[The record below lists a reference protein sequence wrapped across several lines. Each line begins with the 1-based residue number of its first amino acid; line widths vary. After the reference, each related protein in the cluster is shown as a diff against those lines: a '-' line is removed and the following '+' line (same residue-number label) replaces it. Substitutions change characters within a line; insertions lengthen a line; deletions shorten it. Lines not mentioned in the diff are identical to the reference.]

1 MNINS
6 ETKVLCS
13 VLCIVL
19 FFLTPLYAFQ
29 KAEDFL
35 LPSLQGGVYRLS
47 DFKGKVVVINFWASW
62 CRECIKEMPQLE
74 ELYRRYKDKGLVVI
88 GINIDRS
95 KQKAALMIKNL
106 GISYPVLHDEKGDV
120 FIKKYTVVGLPST
133 FIVDKEGRVVAR
145 LIGQQN
151 LNSEEFIQTIERLL
165 YQDNRG

>member
-1 MNINS
+1 
-6 ETKVLCS
+6 
-13 VLCIVL
+13 
-19 FFLTPLYAFQ
+19 
-29 KAEDFL
+29 
-35 LPSLQGGVYRLS
+35 
-47 DFKGKVVVINFWASW
+47 
-62 CRECIKEMPQLE
+62 MPQLE